1 MKKLIRAIFHRLSA
15 GEPGRAVIIVL
26 IFLVVGSL
34 TLVPTLSH
42 IGSALK
48 SGEIYEDN
56 TNQIYTADAGIEDGI
71 WQIKYDGLEALF
83 ESPDY
88 NYIFD
93 HGASYVLDDPL
104 NNYSGNVTIS
114 N

>member
-15 GEPGRAVIIVL
+15 GEPGQALIIVL

-42 IGSALK
+42 IGGALK

-56 TNQIYTADAGIEDGI
+56 TNQIYTADSGIEDGI

-88 NYIFD
+88 NYIFSTN
-93 HGASYVLDDPL
+93 ASYTLDDPM
-104 NNYSGNVTIS
+104 NGFTTNVTI
-114 N
+114 